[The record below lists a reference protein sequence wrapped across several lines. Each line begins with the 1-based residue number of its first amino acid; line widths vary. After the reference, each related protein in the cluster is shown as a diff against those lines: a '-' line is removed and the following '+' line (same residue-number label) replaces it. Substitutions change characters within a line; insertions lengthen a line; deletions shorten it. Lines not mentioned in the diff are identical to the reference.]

1 MLRSYKL
8 MVGVFV
14 TLACGMFG
22 YAIAQQTLTTPT
34 LSGNEAWQV
43 GQGIGGS
50 SFFITSS
57 QIRNTQGVQF
67 TALASGA
74 LTIPNTTAT
83 LISTVVVSSG
93 LAVTAPPAP
102 FDGEIFIYSNN
113 ASGANTA
120 TMTFTAN
127 TGQTV
132 NSGAIATLA
141 QYASAEWRYS
151 VPNLTWYRIR

>member
-1 MLRSYKL
+1 MTKLRAL
-8 MVGVFV
+8 LLGA
-14 TLACGMFG
+14 LAALGCGI
-22 YAIAQQTLTTPT
+22 ALAQQTITTPT

-43 GQGIGGS
+43 GQGISGS
-50 SFFITSS
+50 SFFLPSS
-57 QIRNTQGVQF
+57 QVRNTQGVPF

-74 LTIPNTTAT
+74 
-83 LISTVVVSSG
+83 

-113 ASGANTA
+113 SSGANTA

-132 NSGAIATLA
+132 NSGAVATLA
-141 QYASAEWRYS
+141 QYTSAEWRYS

>member
-1 MLRSYKL
+1 MTKLRAL
-8 MVGVFV
+8 LLGA
-14 TLACGMFG
+14 LAALGCGI
-22 YAIAQQTLTTPT
+22 ALAQQTITTPT

-57 QIRNTQGVQF
+57 QVRNTQGVQF

-83 LISTVVVSSG
+83 LISTVLVSSA

-113 ASGANTA
+113 SSGANTA

-132 NSGAIATLA
+132 NSGAVATLA
-141 QYASAEWRYS
+141 QYTSAEWRYS

>member
-1 MLRSYKL
+1 MTKLRAL
-8 MVGVFV
+8 LLGA
-14 TLACGMFG
+14 LAALGCGL
-22 YAIAQQTLTTPT
+22 AWAQQTITTPT

-50 SFFITSS
+50 SFFVTSS
-57 QIRNTQGVQF
+57 QIRNSQGVQF

-113 ASGANTA
+113 SSGANTA

-151 VPNLTWYRIR
+151 VANVTWYRIR